1 LDTTRA
7 YALEISAGDAELAE
21 IAARHANYY
30 RGWLEQN
37 RTEWS
42 ALSIGTERAPQ
53 LDKLNNVRAA
63 LEWCFGVNGDLR
75 IGIGLAAAAAPI
87 FLEMSLLPE
96 CHRWS
101 ERAILA
107 LDDTTRG
114 GSEEM
119 HLQAG
124 MGIASIQMQG
134 GGDAARMALN
144 RSLAI
149 AEERSDVLHQAALL
163 GMLHMFHFRSGEF
176 KTTLHYAKRCR
187 SLAQSIDDPAAL
199 RLAHSILGRSLLVM
213 GDLGGARSE
222 LEAMLAGWSRSRAT
236 RSIYLAYDRHYRA
249 GIALARTLWLQGYP
263 AQAVE
268 RADQT
273 IKGAE
278 QMDHPASLV
287 VVLAWAASIFL
298 WTGDLRS
305 AEEYI
310 DSCISRAKSYSLDPL
325 IAVGQA
331 RKAELAIRRGDA
343 ENGVKSLRESLNAI
357 HAVRYELITTEFH
370 ISLADG
376 LGAIGR
382 LAEAIQ
388 VIDETIQRVETN
400 GDAVYMPELLRVKGR
415 LLWSRAPPDADE
427 AESSLMQSLALSR
440 RQGAR
445 AWELRTATD
454 LAALFASQ
462 GRSGRGRALL
472 QPVFEQF
479 VEGSDTADLK
489 VAERLLATLA

>member
-1 LDTTRA
+1 
-7 YALEISAGDAELAE
+7 
-21 IAARHANYY
+21 
-30 RGWLEQN
+30 
-37 RTEWS
+37 
-42 ALSIGTERAPQ
+42 
-53 LDKLNNVRAA
+53 
-63 LEWCFGVNGDLR
+63 LEWCFGVNGDR
-75 IGIGLAAAAAPI
+75 AIGVGLAAAAAPI
-87 FLEMSLLPE
+87 FLAMSLLPE

-101 ERAILA
+101 ERAIRA

-119 HLQAG
+119 HLQAA
-124 MGIASIQMQG
+124 MGISSIQMRG

-149 AEERSDVLHQAALL
+149 AEECSDVLHQTALL

-176 KTTLHYAKRCR
+176 KATLHYAKRCR
-187 SLAQSIDDPAAL
+187 ALAESIDDPAAMT
-199 RLAHSILGRSLLVM
+199 LAHSILGRSLLLM
-213 GDLGGARSE
+213 GDLGGARIE
-222 LEAMLAGWSRSRAT
+222 LEAMLPGWSRSRGT
-236 RSIYLAYDRHYRA
+236 RSLYLAYDRHYRA

-268 RADQT
+268 RAHQT

-310 DSCISRAKSYSLDPL
+310 DSCISRAESCSLDPL
-325 IAVGQA
+325 VAVGQA

-343 ENGVKSLRESLNAI
+343 ENGVESLRNSLKKI
-357 HAVRYELITTEFH
+357 HAVRYEMMITEFD
-370 ISLADG
+370 ISLARG
-376 LGAIGR
+376 LGVIGR
-382 LAEAIQ
+382 FAEAIQ
-388 VIDETIQRVETN
+388 VTDEAMQRVETN
-400 GDAVYMPELLRVKGR
+400 GDAMYMPELLRVKGC
-415 LLWSRAPPDADE
+415 LLWSRAPPDAGE

-454 LAALFASQ
+454 LAALFAGQ
-462 GRSGRGRALL
+462 GRPERGRALL
-472 QPVFEQF
+472 QPIFEQF

-489 VAERLLATLA
+489 AAEHLLAALA